1 MKREKITIS
10 DSGIVSVPTESTAP
24 IQMADF
30 EIASLLGVMLP
41 TVRGCIKR
49 LLKSRMILDCS
60 GGEVSGSRII
70 PTHFGMEVI
79 IAIAFQVESY
89 QADLFRRYILS
100 RATQTTAPFAPTILM
115 RMDDPN
121 RSIKPN

>member
-1 MKREKITIS
+1 MKREKISIS
-10 DSGIVSVPTESTAP
+10 DSGVVSVPTESTAP
-24 IQMADF
+24 ILMTDF
-30 EIASLLGVMLP
+30 EIAQLLGVMLP

-60 GGEVSGSRII
+60 GGEVSGNRII
-70 PTHFGMEVI
+70 QTHFGLDVI

-89 QADLFRRYILS
+89 QADIFRKYIMN
-100 RATQTTAPFAPTILM
+100 RMTQPTAPTILM
-115 RMDDPN
+115 RIDEQN